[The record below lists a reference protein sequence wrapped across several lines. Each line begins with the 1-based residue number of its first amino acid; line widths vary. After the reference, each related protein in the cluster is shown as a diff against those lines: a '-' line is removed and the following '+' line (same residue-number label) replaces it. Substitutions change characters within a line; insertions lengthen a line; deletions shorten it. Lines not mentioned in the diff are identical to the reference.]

1 MWKFRSADFI
11 EKGINS
17 FSTDPSN
24 LYDTSIFIILI
35 SDEVRCGTYR
45 QLFHPDQL
53 VAGKED
59 AANNYARYVR
69 RNSLQ
74 PSNSVFNLLLYIM
87 STNIKVNLLNIR
99 AYFENLNKQKNAELS
114 YLLNE
119 TGPSSH
125 FCKMASFSG
134 KVKFRTLSRFSQRYD
149 SIIF

>member
-1 MWKFRSADFI
+1 M
-11 EKGINS
+11 
-17 FSTDPSN
+17 
-24 LYDTSIFIILI
+24 
-35 SDEVRCGTYR
+35 
-45 QLFHPDQL
+45 FHPDQL

-114 YLLNE
+114 YLSNE
-119 TGPSSH
+119 TGPSFH
-125 FCKMASFSG
+125 IGIRAYFSL
-134 KVKFRTLSRFSQRYD
+134 KAL
-149 SIIF
+149 

>member
-17 FSTDPSN
+17 LSTDPSN
-24 LYDTSIFIILI
+24 LYDTRIFIILI

-74 PSNSVFNLLLYIM
+74 PSNSV
-87 STNIKVNLLNIR
+87 
-99 AYFENLNKQKNAELS
+99 
-114 YLLNE
+114 
-119 TGPSSH
+119 
-125 FCKMASFSG
+125 
-134 KVKFRTLSRFSQRYD
+134 
-149 SIIF
+149 